1 MKLHSSADVRAADQA
16 AERAGVAP
24 ATLMEA
30 AGRAVADDARAAWPD
45 ARRPWVL
52 CGPGNNGGDGY
63 VAARHLARAGYAP
76 TVLAVRP
83 DGSKGEAAEAARRD
97 WRPHG
102 EILALDA
109 QTLADALARADL
121 IVDALFGTGLSR
133 ALHGPAAEAARALA
147 DWSGPVLAVD
157 VPSGVDADVAVPPG
171 EHVRATR
178 TVQLAAACPA
188 SALAPARFAFGTWRV
203 ADIGLP
209 DAALPAE
216 DRPRLVEDAAAAAAL
231 PRRSPDAHKYRAG
244 TVLIAAGSGR
254 WAGAAELACRGAHR
268 GGAGLVT
275 LASDA
280 PFPGRWPET
289 VLQPVDQAPGALAA
303 ALAAVEPRH
312 AAARVLGPGLD
323 PARVAEL
330 AEGLAASPAPTVL
343 DASALDP
350 RLQEAVRRHGGCWLT
365 PHVGEAARLRNEETG
380 AVRRDPIA
388 AARGLADA
396 WSATVV
402 LKGAGAVVAAPD
414 GRVRVVAGGDPA
426 MASGGT
432 GDVLAGL
439 LGAALAAPHD
449 DPLERGAAAV
459 LLHARAGERAARRR
473 GAGLRAS
480 DLADAIPAARRAL
493 GGGW

>member
-1 MKLHSSADVRAADQA
+1 MKLYSSADVRAADQA

-30 AGRAVADDARAAWPD
+30 AGRAVASDARATWP
-45 ARRPWVL
+45 AALRPWIL

-63 VAARHLARAGYAP
+63 VAARHLARSGCTP

-102 EILALDA
+102 EIRPLNAE
-109 QTLADALARADL
+109 TLADALVRADL
-121 IVDALFGTGLSR
+121 IVDALFGTGLAR

-147 DWSGPVLAVD
+147 SWSGPVLAVD

-171 EHVRATR
+171 PHVRAAR

-188 SALAPARFAFGTWRV
+188 SALAPARFAFGAWRV
-203 ADIGLP
+203 VDIGLP
-209 DAALPAE
+209 DGALPEA
-216 DRPRLVEDAAAAAAL
+216 DRPRLVEDAVAAAAL
-231 PRRSPDAHKYRAG
+231 PCRSPDAHKYRAG
-244 TVLIAAGSGR
+244 TVLIAAGSER

-275 LASDA
+275 LATDA
-280 PFPGRWPET
+280 PFPARWPET
-289 VLQPVDQAPGALAA
+289 VLQPVGEAQGALAA
-303 ALAAVEPRH
+303 ALDEVEPRH
-312 AAARVLGPGLD
+312 ATARVLGPGLD
-323 PARVAEL
+323 PARVDEL
-330 AEGLAASPAPTVL
+330 ADALAASPVPTVL

-350 RLQEAVRRHGGCWLT
+350 RLQEAVRGHGGCWLT
-365 PHVGEAARLRNEETG
+365 PHLGEAARLLGEETEQ
-380 AVRRDPIA
+380 VRRDPVA
-388 AARGLADA
+388 SARRLAEA
-396 WSATVV
+396 WNATVV

-414 GRVRVVAGGDPA
+414 GRVRLIAGGDPA

-439 LGAALAAPHD
+439 LGAALAAPYD
-449 DPLERGAAAV
+449 DVLERGAAAV